1 MSLDGG
7 GPAKVTISA
16 VLSGY
21 NFRWDGTGTL
31 ELVGLEA
38 GQYRTRI
45 RTEETTIGLQATV
58 ENGRQCAYRYKL
70 DSENEAWEDEGC

>member
-21 NFRWDGTGTL
+21 IRWDGTGTL

-45 RTEETTIGLQATV
+45 RTEE
-58 ENGRQCAYRYKL
+58 NH
-70 DSENEAWEDEGC
+70 